1 MLSFTIAKQ
10 RWERVHHE
18 WVWMLLGTGFDLKG
32 WGWLSL
38 AFIAFCS
45 FRQGYIVIPSRLP
58 VFVVLED
65 ISFSRLY
72 AIHFVYNLIQSE
84 RSGYQGV
91 QLIKLI
97 RKFLFQNYYSCS
109 LENRLD
115 IIYYGLDGTSED
127 WNIFVGAYFKSSAW
141 LVGWLAC
148 DLFFYDGPLH
158 QVPLHQTVQNLLLLI
173 FLFIFCSPAFL

>member
-18 WVWMLLGTGFDLKG
+18 WVWMLLGRGFDLKG

-45 FRQGYIVIPSRLP
+45 FRQGYIVIPFRLP

-97 RKFLFQNYYSCS
+97 RKFLFQNYYSYS
-109 LENRLD
+109 LEYRLD
-115 IIYYGLDGTSED
+115 IIYYGLDGTSIKYQ
-127 WNIFVGAYFKSSAW
+127 NINKNQ
-141 LVGWLAC
+141 
-148 DLFFYDGPLH
+148 DLPQRYQKEQGYE
-158 QVPLHQTVQNLLLLI
+158 VNLSMVNGEQILEVYL
-173 FLFIFCSPAFL
+173 